1 MKGVCCRVYIE
12 INSVKRTF
20 EPSIPLSRNP
30 VFANGVDLIRR
41 ADIYFYGSIIGDA
54 DLFLNDDCC
63 FYGLQRLWGQH

>member
-1 MKGVCCRVYIE
+1 MYIE

-41 ADIYFYGSIIGDA
+41 VDIYFYGFTLNA
-54 DLFLNDDCC
+54 TDLCLIDDCLFC
-63 FYGLQRLWGQH
+63 SLQRLWGQH